1 MWQVV
6 KRDVRFWIGI
16 TFLSVLMI
24 VSVGYTVFFD
34 GYIRE
39 LTMMYNEK
47 GELEAAPF
55 APSSKFWFG
64 SDVKGRD
71 LVQLIIEGAKWTV
84 GASIIIAILRVIVGG
99 GVGLLLGM
107 YGKRSFPVISS
118 FFDPFSIVPMVMIS
132 YFMLNEV
139 LTFDSG
145 AEVVPLYLRVAFQ
158 IIVLVCLAVP
168 TVMLYVAQEV
178 KRIKK
183 EEFMLA
189 ATVLGGSKWQR
200 LKRHIWPH
208 MLPSFLLLVAQ
219 QFVSVLLLLLHLGLL
234 KLFFGGTILF
244 GLDADSVTK
253 EWTGLIGQ
261 NFRHLTTHTWIV
273 LIPIAFYSM
282 TILSGNLIS
291 NSMQDA
297 IKLGNIRTP
306 KSKNKDKEM
315 KEEIQVQHTVNDFS
329 FYREVQK

>member
-24 VSVGYTVFFD
+24 ISIGYTVFFD
-34 GYIRE
+34 GNIRE

-47 GELEAAPF
+47 GELKAAPF
-55 APSSKFWFG
+55 SPSSKFWFG

-99 GVGLLLGM
+99 GIGLLLGM
-107 YGKRSFPVISS
+107 YSKRSFPVISS

-145 AEVVPLYLRVAFQ
+145 AEVVPLYLRVTFQ

-189 ATVLGGSKWQR
+189 TTVLGGSKWHR

-297 IKLGNIRTP
+297 IKLGNVKIP
-306 KSKNKDKEM
+306 KSKDKEV
-315 KEEIQVQHTVNDFS
+315 KEEKQVKSTTVPDFS
-329 FYREVQK
+329 FYRDIQK

>member
-1 MWQVV
+1 
-6 KRDVRFWIGI
+6 
-16 TFLSVLMI
+16 MI
-24 VSVGYTVFFD
+24 VSIGYTLFFD
-34 GYIRE
+34 GNIRE

-84 GASIIIAILRVIVGG
+84 GASIIIAILRVIVEGG
-99 GVGLLLGM
+99 IGLLLGM
-107 YGKRSFPVISS
+107 YGKHSFPVISS

-200 LKRHIWPH
+200 LEAPYMVSYVTTI
-208 MLPSFLLLVAQ
+208 SFISSTTICKYVITSFTSW
-219 QFVSVLLLLLHLGLL
+219 FV
-234 KLFFGGTILF
+234 TIIF
-244 GLDADSVTK
+244 
-253 EWTGLIGQ
+253 WR
-261 NFRHLTTHTWIV
+261 NN
-273 LIPIAFYSM
+273 
-282 TILSGNLIS
+282 NLQWNGS
-291 NSMQDA
+291 
-297 IKLGNIRTP
+297 R
-306 KSKNKDKEM
+306 
-315 KEEIQVQHTVNDFS
+315 
-329 FYREVQK
+329 

>member
-6 KRDVRFWIGI
+6 KRDVRFWLGV

-24 VSVGYTVFFD
+24 VSIGNTVFFD
-34 GYIRE
+34 GNIRE

-55 APSSKFWFG
+55 SPSSKFWFG
-64 SDVKGRD
+64 SDEKGRD
-71 LVQLIIEGAKWTV
+71 LFQLIIEGAKWTV
-84 GASIIIAILRVIVGG
+84 GASIVIAILRVVIGG
-99 GVGLLLGM
+99 TIGLLLGM
-107 YGKRSFPVISS
+107 YSKRSFSVISS
-118 FFDPFSIVPMVMIS
+118 FFDPFSIVPMIMIS

-139 LTFDSG
+139 LMFESG
-145 AEVVPLYLRVAFQ
+145 EEAAPFHLRVPFQ
-158 IIVLVCLAVP
+158 IIVLACLAVP
-168 TVMLYVAQEV
+168 TVMLYTAQEV
-178 KRIKK
+178 KRIKN

-200 LKRHIWPH
+200 LKHHVWPH

-219 QFVSVLLLLLHLGLL
+219 QFVSTLLLLLHLGLL
-234 KLFFGGTILF
+234 ELFFGGTIIF
-244 GLDADSVTK
+244 GIEADSVTK

-273 LIPIAFYSM
+273 VIPILFYSM

-297 IKLGNIRTP
+297 IKLGNVRRP
-306 KSKNKDKEM
+306 KGEKKKGKVE
-315 KEEIQVQHTVNDFS
+315 KQIQPTMNDFS

>member
-24 VSVGYTVFFD
+24 VSIGYTVFFE
-34 GYIRE
+34 GNIRE

-55 APSSKFWFG
+55 SPSGKFWFG

-99 GVGLLLGM
+99 GIGLLLGM

-200 LKRHIWPH
+200 LRRHIWPH

-219 QFVSVLLLLLHLGLL
+219 QFVSVLLLLLHLGIL

-282 TILSGNLIS
+282 TILAGNLVS

-297 IKLGNIRTP
+297 IKLGNVRTP
-306 KSKNKDKEM
+306 RSKDKEV
-315 KEEIQVQHTVNDFS
+315 KEEKRVQTNVNDFS
-329 FYREVQK
+329 FYREIQK

>member
-6 KRDVRFWIGI
+6 KRDVRFWLGV

-24 VSVGYTVFFD
+24 VSIGNTVFFD
-34 GYIRE
+34 GNIRE

-55 APSSKFWFG
+55 SPSSKFWFG
-64 SDVKGRD
+64 SDEKGRD
-71 LVQLIIEGAKWTV
+71 LFQLIIEGAKWTV
-84 GASIIIAILRVIVGG
+84 GASIVIAILRVVIGG
-99 GVGLLLGM
+99 TIGLLLGM
-107 YGKRSFPVISS
+107 YSKRSFSVISS
-118 FFDPFSIVPMVMIS
+118 FFDPFSIVPMIMIS

-139 LTFDSG
+139 LMFESG
-145 AEVVPLYLRVAFQ
+145 
-158 IIVLVCLAVP
+158 
-168 TVMLYVAQEV
+168 
-178 KRIKK
+178 
-183 EEFMLA
+183 EEA

-200 LKRHIWPH
+200 LKRHVWPH
-208 MLPSFLLLVAQ
+208 ILPSFLLLVAQ
-219 QFVSVLLLLLHLGLL
+219 QFVSTLLLLLHLGLL
-234 KLFFGGTILF
+234 ELFFGGTIIF
-244 GLDADSVTK
+244 GTEADSVTK

-273 LIPIAFYSM
+273 VIPILFYSM

-297 IKLGNIRTP
+297 IKLGNVRRP
-306 KSKNKDKEM
+306 KGEKKKGKVE
-315 KEEIQVQHTVNDFS
+315 KQIQPTMNDFS

>member
-1 MWQVV
+1 MWQLV
-6 KRDVRFWIGI
+6 KRDVRFWLGV

-24 VSVGYTVFFD
+24 VSIGNTLFFD
-34 GYIRE
+34 GNIRE

-55 APSSKFWFG
+55 SPSSKFWFG
-64 SDVKGRD
+64 TDEKGRD
-71 LVQLIIEGAKWTV
+71 LFQLIIEGAKWTV
-84 GASIIIAILRVIVGG
+84 GASIVIAILRVVIDGTI
-99 GVGLLLGM
+99 GLLLGM
-107 YGKRSFPVISS
+107 YSKRSFPVISS
-118 FFDPFSIVPMVMIS
+118 FFDPFSIVPMIMIS

-139 LTFDSG
+139 LMFESG
-145 AEVVPLYLRVAFQ
+145 EEATPLHLRVAFQ
-158 IIVLVCLAVP
+158 IIVLACLAVP

-178 KRIKK
+178 KRIKN

-200 LKRHIWPH
+200 LKRHVWPH

-219 QFVSVLLLLLHLGLL
+219 QFVSTLLLLLHLGLL
-234 KLFFGGTILF
+234 ELFFGGTIIF
-244 GLDADSVTK
+244 GTDADSVTK

-297 IKLGNIRTP
+297 IKLGNVRMP
-306 KSKNKDKEM
+306 KRKDKEV
-315 KEEIQVQHTVNDFS
+315 KVEKQVQPTINDFS
-329 FYREVQK
+329 FYKEVQK

>member
-24 VSVGYTVFFD
+24 VSIGYTLFFD
-34 GYIRE
+34 GNIRE

-55 APSSKFWFG
+55 SPSSKFGFG

-71 LVQLIIEGAKWTV
+71 LVQLIIEGAKWTI

-99 GVGLLLGM
+99 GIGLLLGM

-189 ATVLGGSKWQR
+189 ATVLGGSKWHR

-208 MLPSFLLLVAQ
+208 MLPPFLLLVAQ
-219 QFVSVLLLLLHLGLL
+219 QFVSTLLLLLHLGLL
-234 KLFFGGTILF
+234 QLFFGGTITF
-244 GLDADSVTK
+244 SGMDPDSVTK

-282 TILSGNLIS
+282 TILAGNLVS

-297 IKLGNIRTP
+297 IKLGNVRMP
-306 KSKNKDKEM
+306 KSKDKEM
-315 KEEIQVQHTVNDFS
+315 KEEKQVQHTVNDFS
-329 FYREVQK
+329 FYREIQK

>member
-1 MWQVV
+1 MWGIA
-6 KRDVRFWIGI
+6 KRDVRFWIGV
-16 TFLSVLMI
+16 TFLSVLMVI
-24 VSVGYTVFFD
+24 SIGNTLFFD
-34 GYIRE
+34 GNIRE

-55 APSSKFWFG
+55 SPSSKFWFG
-64 SDVKGRD
+64 SDEKGRD
-71 LVQLIIEGAKWTV
+71 LFQLIIEGAKWTV

-99 GVGLLLGM
+99 GIGLLLGM
-107 YGKRSFPVISS
+107 YGKGSFPVISS

-139 LTFDSG
+139 LTFGSG

-189 ATVLGGSKWQR
+189 ATVLGGSKWHR

-273 LIPIAFYSM
+273 LIPITFYSM
-282 TILSGNLIS
+282 TILAGNLVS

-297 IKLGNIRTP
+297 IKLGNVRMP
-306 KSKNKDKEM
+306 RSKDKEM
-315 KEEIQVQHTVNDFS
+315 KEEKQLQHTLNDFS
-329 FYREVQK
+329 FYKEIQK

>member
-1 MWQVV
+1 
-6 KRDVRFWIGI
+6 
-16 TFLSVLMI
+16 
-24 VSVGYTVFFD
+24 
-34 GYIRE
+34 
-39 LTMMYNEK
+39 
-47 GELEAAPF
+47 
-55 APSSKFWFG
+55 
-64 SDVKGRD
+64 
-71 LVQLIIEGAKWTV
+71 
-84 GASIIIAILRVIVGG
+84 
-99 GVGLLLGM
+99 
-107 YGKRSFPVISS
+107 
-118 FFDPFSIVPMVMIS
+118 MIS

-208 MLPSFLLLVAQ
+208 MLPPFLLLVAQ
-219 QFVSVLLLLLHLGLL
+219 QFVSVLLLLY
-234 KLFFGGTILF
+234 ILVCYNCF
-244 GLDADSVTK
+244 WRNNIIGLDADSVTK

-282 TILSGNLIS
+282 TILAGNLVS

-297 IKLGNIRTP
+297 IKLGNVRRP
-306 KSKNKDKEM
+306 ERKGRKCK
-315 KEEIQVQHTVNDFS
+315 
-329 FYREVQK
+329 RETSTTNYE

>member
-6 KRDVRFWIGI
+6 KRDVRFWIGT

-24 VSVGYTVFFD
+24 VSIGYTLFFD
-34 GYIRE
+34 GNIRE

-84 GASIIIAILRVIVGG
+84 GASIIIAISRVIVGG
-99 GVGLLLGM
+99 GIGLLLGM

-145 AEVVPLYLRVAFQ
+145 AEVVPLYLRVSFQ

-282 TILSGNLIS
+282 TILAGNLVS

-297 IKLGNIRTP
+297 IKLGNVRMP
-306 KSKNKDKEM
+306 RSKDKEV
-315 KEEIQVQHTVNDFS
+315 KEEKQVQSTVNDFS
-329 FYREVQK
+329 FYRDIQK

>member
-1 MWQVV
+1 MWQLV
-6 KRDVRFWIGI
+6 KRDVRFWLGV

-24 VSVGYTVFFD
+24 VSIGNTLFFD
-34 GYIRE
+34 GNIRE

-55 APSSKFWFG
+55 SPSSKFWFG
-64 SDVKGRD
+64 TDEKGRD
-71 LVQLIIEGAKWTV
+71 LFQLIIEGAKWTV
-84 GASIIIAILRVIVGG
+84 GASIAIAILRVVIGG
-99 GVGLLLGM
+99 TIGLLLGM
-107 YGKRSFPVISS
+107 YSKRSFPVISS
-118 FFDPFSIVPMVMIS
+118 FFDPFSIVPMIMIS

-139 LTFDSG
+139 LMFESG
-145 AEVVPLYLRVAFQ
+145 EEAAPLHLRVAFQ
-158 IIVLVCLAVP
+158 IIVLACLAVP

-178 KRIKK
+178 KRIKN

-200 LKRHIWPH
+200 LKRHVWPH

-219 QFVSVLLLLLHLGLL
+219 QFVSTLLLLLHLGLL
-234 KLFFGGTILF
+234 ELFFGGTIIF
-244 GLDADSVTK
+244 GTDADSVTK

-297 IKLGNIRTP
+297 IKLGNVRMP
-306 KSKNKDKEM
+306 KRKDKEV
-315 KEEIQVQHTVNDFS
+315 KVEKQVQPTINDFS
-329 FYREVQK
+329 FYKEVQK